1 MIHIKGENKMNDV
14 RLKILAPWSITIK
27 ELVALFDG
35 DPQIAFNVD
44 FSGANPNVIISCN
57 NGDKVAA
64 LQEVLPS
71 FYSYGNVKLDIEI
84 DGTPSN
90 IIFTTKKE
98 LFDTLFKGNPAYAYS
113 VMPSTEAWYPSM
125 VYVVFKNC
133 VVQFFA
139 DNLNDCH
146 GITSTLYQDI
156 AAKVL
161 TGIAI
166 TGDVNFNTDV
176 ERAGLG
182 KPTGQW
188 P

>member
-1 MIHIKGENKMNDV
+1 MNDV
-14 RLKILAPWSITIK
+14 RLKILPPWSITIE
-27 ELVALFDG
+27 ELIALFDG
-35 DPQIAFNVD
+35 DSQMAFNCN
-44 FSGANPNVIISCN
+44 FSGTNPSVTISCN

-71 FYSYGNVKLDIEI
+71 FYSYGNVKLDVEI

-90 IIFTTKKE
+90 ITFTNKKE

-113 VMPSTEAWYPSM
+113 IMPPSEAWYPSM

-176 ERAGLG
+176 EHGNLG
-182 KPTGQW
+182 KAPEDW
-188 P
+188 LN